1 LLTKKIVSAPKCWD
15 NCLMKLRLKPTRL
28 LSFRAPARNL
38 AQQEKDFSLAL
49 LRNDMGAL
57 QLK

>member
-1 LLTKKIVSAPKCWD
+1 MKKISVGAPKCWD

-38 AQQEKDFSLAL
+38 AQQEKDFSVA
-49 LRNDMGAL
+49 GAPS
-57 QLK
+57 K